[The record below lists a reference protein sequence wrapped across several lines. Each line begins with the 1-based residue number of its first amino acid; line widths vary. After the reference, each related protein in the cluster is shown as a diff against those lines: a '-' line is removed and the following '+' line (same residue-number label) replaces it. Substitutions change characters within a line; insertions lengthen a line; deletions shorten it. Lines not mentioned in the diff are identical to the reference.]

1 MHISRVS
8 RVSPKPRASRASR
21 ASLRTVKAARWGA
34 ALLTLSGTTSVLVP
48 VTAQAG
54 GPSGDPVRAKPTIVL
69 VHGAFADASSWSGVV
84 QRLQQNG
91 YTVAAP
97 ANPLRGVAQDS
108 AYLASFLKS
117 ITGPIILAAHSYGGE
132 VISQAA
138 VGNDNVKA
146 LVYINAIMPDRG
158 ESQAVL
164 AAKFA
169 PAPLTQ
175 ALKQVPFR
183 NADGT
188 TGTDVYIQPDR
199 LRQVF
204 AADLPRNQTDI
215 MEATQ
220 RPIAM
225 SAFADKLTGAAWR
238 TKPVYALVGKEDRA
252 VNPSLERFEAKRA
265 NARKTVEIDSSHVSL
280 VSHPQAV
287 KDLIVNAAEDY
298 MWK

>member
-1 MHISRVS
+1 MHISRES
-8 RVSPKPRASRASR
+8 R
-21 ASLRTVKAARWGA
+21 RTVHVARWGA
-34 ALLTLSGTTSVLVP
+34 ALLALSGATSVLVP
-48 VTAQAG
+48 DTAQAG
-54 GPSGDPVRAKPTIVL
+54 GPSGDPGRAKPTIVL
-69 VHGAFADASSWSGVV
+69 VHGAFADASSWNGVV
-84 QRLQQNG
+84 ERLQQNG

-97 ANPLRGVAQDS
+97 ANPLRGVAQDA

-117 ITGPIILAAHSYGGE
+117 VKGPIVLAGHSYGGE

-146 LVYINAIMPDRG
+146 LVYINAIMPDAG

-204 AADLPRNQTDI
+204 AADLPAGQTAV
-215 MEATQ
+215 MAATQ

-238 TKPVYALVGKEDRA
+238 TKPVYALVGRQDKA
-252 VNPSLERFEAKRA
+252 INPSLELFEAKRA

-287 KDLIVNAAEDY
+287 KDLITEAAEDY
-298 MWK
+298 MWGPTQKS

>member
-1 MHISRVS
+1 MRIPRESR
-8 RVSPKPRASRASR
+8 
-21 ASLRTVKAARWGA
+21 RTVNAVRWTA
-34 ALLTLSGTTSVLVP
+34 ALLALSGTTAVLAP
-48 VTAQAG
+48 MTALAG
-54 GPSGDPVRAKPTIVL
+54 GPSGDPGRQKPTIVL
-69 VHGAFADASSWSGVV
+69 VHGAFADASSWNGVV

-91 YTVAAP
+91 YTVDAP

-117 ITGPIILAAHSYGGE
+117 VKGPIVLVGHSYAGE

-146 LVYINAIMPDRG
+146 LVYINAIMPDKG
-158 ESQAVL
+158 ESQATL

-169 PAPLTQ
+169 PAPLTK
-175 ALKQVPFR
+175 ALKLVPFR

-188 TGTDVYIQPDR
+188 SGTDVYIQPDK

-204 AADLPRNQTDI
+204 AADLPNSQTTL
-215 MEATQ
+215 MGVTQ

-225 SAFADKLTGAAWR
+225 SAFADRLTGAAWH
-238 TKPVYALVGKEDRA
+238 TKPVYALVGRQDRA
-252 VNPSLERFEAKRA
+252 INPALELFEAKRA
-265 NARKTVEIDSSHVSL
+265 NARKTVEINSSHVSL

>member
-1 MHISRVS
+1 MRIPRESR
-8 RVSPKPRASRASR
+8 
-21 ASLRTVKAARWGA
+21 RTVNAVRWGA
-34 ALLTLSGTTSVLVP
+34 ALLALSGTTATFAP
-48 VTAQAG
+48 TTALAG
-54 GPSGDPVRAKPTIVL
+54 GPSGDPGRQKPTIVL
-69 VHGAFADASSWSGVV
+69 VHGAFADASSWNGVV

-91 YTVAAP
+91 YTVDAP

-117 ITGPIILAAHSYGGE
+117 VTGPIILVGHSYGGE

-138 VGNDNVKA
+138 VGNPNVKA
-146 LVYINAIMPDRG
+146 LVYINAIMPDAG

-169 PAPLTQ
+169 PAPLTK

-188 TGTDVYIQPDR
+188 TGTDVYIQPDQ

-204 AADLPRNQTDI
+204 AADLPAGQTAV
-215 MEATQ
+215 MAVTQ
-220 RPIAM
+220 RPVAM

-238 TKPVYALVGKEDRA
+238 TKPVYALVGRQDRA
-252 VNPSLERFEAKRA
+252 INPSLERFEAKRA
-265 NARKTVEIDSSHVSL
+265 HARKTVEIDSSHVSL

>member
-8 RVSPKPRASRASR
+8 REYRKHR
-21 ASLRTVKAARWGA
+21 RTVKAARWGA
-34 ALLTLSGTTSVLVP
+34 ALLALSGTTSVLVP
-48 VTAQAG
+48 MTAQAG
-54 GPSGDPVRAKPTIVL
+54 GPSGDPGREKPTIVL
-69 VHGAFADASSWSGVV
+69 LHGAFADASSWNGVV

-117 ITGPIILAAHSYGGE
+117 VTGPIILVGHSYAGE

-146 LVYINAIMPDRG
+146 LVYINAIMPDKG
-158 ESQAVL
+158 ESQATL

-169 PAPLTQ
+169 PAPLTK

-183 NADGT
+183 NGDGT
-188 TGTDVYIQPDR
+188 TGTDVYIQPDK

-204 AADLPRNQTDI
+204 AADLPTSQTTV
-215 MEATQ
+215 MAATQ

-225 SAFADKLTGAAWR
+225 SAFGDKLTGAAWR
-238 TKPVYALVGKEDRA
+238 TKPVYALVGRQDRA
-252 VNPSLERFEAKRA
+252 INPALELFEAKRA
-265 NARKTVEIDSSHVSL
+265 KARKTVEIDSSHVSL

-298 MWK
+298 TWKK